1 MIRSG
6 LSPSNTGP
14 SPPPSPP
21 ISRSSS
27 SSTSSKKSVHCLSGP
42 RYGIGIASRVKPG
55 VSTSTIASDGRP
67 SEPSGS
73 RLRATTSTASA
84 CSTPEM

>member
-1 MIRSG
+1 M
-6 LSPSNTGP
+6 
-14 SPPPSPP
+14 
-21 ISRSSS
+21 
-27 SSTSSKKSVHCLSGP
+27 SGP

-55 VSTSTIASDGRP
+55 VSTSTIASDGSP